1 MTPFDAAVAI
11 EPPAATSP
19 PRGDIAD
26 ATPLSPRADIS
37 DAAWFAVWTRNQY
50 EPKVAK
56 LLRRKA
62 VEVFLPCV
70 AVASV
75 RRDRRCVLS
84 RPLFPGYLFVH
95 LVPSRERYIQ
105 VASTDGVVRLLGE
118 HLDRRYAI
126 ADAQVEAVRRIVASG
141 SGRPVPWI
149 RVGDRVRI
157 VAGPLAGLEGF
168 VQASRAGR
176 ATFVVSVDLLQRS
189 VGVEVAAEFL
199 QRD

>member
-1 MTPFDAAVAI
+1 MGSA
-11 EPPAATSP
+11 
-19 PRGDIAD
+19 
-26 ATPLSPRADIS
+26 

-50 EPKVAK
+50 ELKVAE

-70 AVASV
+70 TVASA
-75 RRDRRCVLS
+75 RRDRRRVLS

-95 LVPSRERYIQ
+95 LVPSHEACGQ

-118 HLDRRYAI
+118 HWDGRYAI

-141 SGRPVPWI
+141 NGARPVPWI

-157 VAGPLAGLEGF
+157 VGGPLVGLEGF
-168 VQASRAGR
+168 VQARRHGR

-189 VGVEVAAEFL
+189 VGVEVAAELL
-199 QRD
+199 QRN

>member
-1 MTPFDAAVAI
+1 VTQLDSTVAPEPTRTSREEDAVVAQ
-11 EPPAATSP
+11 P
-19 PRGDIAD
+19 
-26 ATPLSPRADIS
+26 SPRSHIGS

-50 EPKVAK
+50 ESKVAER
-56 LLRRKA
+56 LRRKA
-62 VEVFLPCV
+62 IEVFLPCI
-70 AVASV
+70 AVPSL
-75 RRDRRCVLS
+75 RRDRHRVLS

-95 LVPSRERYIQ
+95 LAPSHERYIQ

-118 HLDRRYAI
+118 CLDERYAI

-141 SGRPVPWI
+141 NGRPVAWV

-168 VQASRAGR
+168 VQARHDGR

-189 VGVEVAAEFL
+189 VGVEVAAELL
-199 QRD
+199 QRA